1 MYCPNLECPDLKET
15 GSPGEYIEGTS
26 ICPYCGA
33 ALVHQLPNAFINEDD
48 DETRFVEAPKGGMQ
62 KLSSDWTFIYKFVF
76 PIFWIGFLGYNTVAM
91 FIAQGSFIPRS
102 SGAEARVMIFL
113 VTVLGAIGLC
123 WFGMRLKAVALKGK
137 TLVISNFNK
146 TIEVPLH
153 DVERVSGSVLISPE
167 LVWLHFL
174 RPTEFGQKVVFVG
187 KLRFSFGF
195 TVHPIVKR
203 LQTLI
208 SGRR

>member
-15 GSPGEYIEGTS
+15 GSSGEYIEGTS
-26 ICPYCGA
+26 ICPYCGS

-62 KLSSDWTFIYKFVF
+62 KLSSDWTFIYKFLF
-76 PIFWIGFLGYNTVAM
+76 PIFWIGFLGYNSVAM
-91 FIAQGSFIPRS
+91 FMAPGSFGPRS
-102 SGAEARVMIFL
+102 SGAETRVIL
-113 VTVLGAIGLC
+113 SLATVLGTIGLY
-123 WFGMRLKAVALKGK
+123 WLVMRLKAVALKGQ

-146 TIEVPLH
+146 IIEVPLH
-153 DVERVSGSVLISPE
+153 DVERVSGSVFISPE

-174 RPTEFGQKVVFVG
+174 RPTEFGQKVVFMG

-195 TVHPIVKR
+195 TVHPIVKK
-203 LQTLI
+203 LQVAI
-208 SGRR
+208 SSRR